1 MTRSGADQDQ
11 ETRRRKVSM
20 MIQVS
25 GLAILRHCGWQTDAV
40 AHRQWDIMADRN
52 CGRQKLWQTGKGA
65 VWQTGSNMAGRRSQQ
80 TLQQTDSGMYI
91 MAVLSFELGLSVLDF
106 FLAALEKISLQ
117 SWEAKSRKGTMGS
130 RLVWQ
135 SDSKDRQTG

>member
-25 GLAILRHCGWQTDAV
+25 GLAILRHCGWQTDTV

-52 CGRQKLWQTGKGA
+52 CGRQAKGLCGKQVAIWQA
-65 VWQTGSNMAGRRSQQ
+65 DVANRHCNR
-80 TLQQTDSGMYI
+80 QTDNGTYI
-91 MAVLSFELGLSVLDF
+91 MAVLSFELRFSVLDF

-135 SDSKDRQTG
+135 SASKNRQTG